1 MVIKTEFIPLL
12 LINLILSR
20 ELSVFL
26 DKCLVF
32 QMLSLSLLISKETS
46 GYMRCV
52 SYALSTIEQGGLG
65 FIFSVFMLF
74 SGLTNTEVP
83 LGLSRDV
90 LLASSAVKFGSW
102 WDL

>member
-20 ELSVFL
+20 ELSVYL

-32 QMLSLSLLISKETS
+32 QMLSLSLLIPKETS

-52 SYALSTIEQGGLG
+52 SYALLTVEQGGLG
-65 FIFSVFMLF
+65 FIFSVLMFF

-83 LGLSRDV
+83 LGLSRVV
-90 LLASSAVKFGSW
+90 LLASAVKFGSW

>member
-12 LINLILSR
+12 LINLILSK

-52 SYALSTIEQGGLG
+52 SYALLTIEQGGLG

-83 LGLSRDV
+83 LGLSQDV
-90 LLASSAVKFGSW
+90 LLASAVKFGSW